1 MFEIVRW
8 YLATFLIGC
17 LSFPISYFLF
27 SSMKTI
33 GIFYAKSIGWSLL
46 ALIVWWF
53 GWSKLFD
60 YGDDLI
66 WVIISICFFTNI
78 FLYFINR
85 ELFSKIISK
94 WKLILVSEIVFLVI
108 FSLLTL
114 VRIQVPNAENTEKP
128 MDLMILMSVNRA
140 DSLPPLDPWLSGE
153 ELSYYHLGHLGV
165 DIVSRIS
172 INQPEVAFNLG
183 LAMIG
188 AMAGVAILG
197 LSLDIF
203 NLNQISRFRSQ
214 IAVGFSAVMSLLWLA
229 PLAGFY
235 NLIETLFTIYREGGS
250 LFKEWWWW
258 WDATRILDGP
268 IVEFPAFSL
277 LLGDLHA
284 HVLSLPLSIVAIA
297 LIVKAYIYESKLDF
311 KYWLNS
317 PFKLILV
324 AMIFAAL
331 FCINS
336 WDVLSYGF
344 IWFGVALFVN
354 KRNKNQF
361 LVALSTSC
369 GYLALP
375 VCVALIFAAPF
386 IINLESP
393 SIALGVVTNE
403 TTGLKNLLLIWLI
416 PVLPVLILLCITQLS
431 VNYRVL
437 RFVIATAVSVT
448 TFFILIQMIT
458 GNSNVLID
466 RGSGWLSLVVIV
478 IFIGIALQQAL
489 YHDNQNNKALG
500 LSLLLVALAFS
511 IIFLTELFNIVTGTP
526 GRFNTVFKIWYHV
539 WTLLAV
545 ASSISIGIIVNKL
558 PKSINYS
565 NYIFASKNIKYFLP
579 ICSICFLIYGL
590 SYIYSPMMALSRAH
604 ENQEANLNS
613 VVYLKTSDPGLYG
626 AISYAKEKLSPQ
638 EHILL
643 QAITHAYGKGG
654 YLAAASGVPTILNW
668 PGHQIQWRGSELSL
682 GDRIEAVDQIYRS
695 GSSNL
700 GLENAKK
707 YHVTHIYI
715 GREEKSLFG
724 WDVLDRFK
732 DWDTVWQKNN
742 SAIIK
747 VP

>member
-17 LSFPISYFLF
+17 LGFPISYFLF
-27 SSMKTI
+27 SSMRTI
-33 GIFYAKSIGWSLL
+33 GIFYAKSIGWSFL

-53 GWSKLFD
+53 GWSRLFD
-60 YGDDLI
+60 YGDNLLWI
-66 WVIISICFFTNI
+66 IISICFFANI
-78 FLYFINR
+78 FFYFTNR

-128 MDLMILMSVNRA
+128 MDLMILMAVNRA
-140 DSLPPLDPWLSGE
+140 DSFPPLDPWLSGE

-172 INQPEVAFNLG
+172 INQPEIAFNLG
-183 LAMIG
+183 LAMVG

-203 NLNQISRFRSQ
+203 NLNKISRFRSQ
-214 IAVGFSAVMSLLWLA
+214 IFVGFSAGMGLLWLA
-229 PLAGFY
+229 PLAGVS
-235 NLIETLFTIYREGGS
+235 NLIATLLTIYKEGGT

-258 WDATRILDGP
+258 WYATRILDGP

-284 HVLSLPLSIVAIA
+284 HVLALPLSIVAIA
-297 LIVKAYIYESKLDF
+297 IIVKSYVYESKLDF
-311 KYWLNS
+311 KCWLKS
-317 PFKLILV
+317 PFKLIAV

-354 KRNKNQF
+354 MRNKNQF
-361 LVALSTSC
+361 FVALSTTC
-369 GYLALP
+369 GYLTLP
-375 VCVALIFAAPF
+375 ICVALIFAAPF

-393 SIALGVVTNE
+393 SIALGMVTNE

-416 PVLPVLILLCITQLS
+416 PVLPVLILLSTTRLS
-431 VNYRVL
+431 VNYRVMG
-437 RFVIATAVSVT
+437 FVIAIAVPVT
-448 TFFILIQMIT
+448 IIFILIQMIT
-458 GNSNVLID
+458 GNSKVIFD
-466 RGSGWLSLVVIV
+466 RGSGWLSLVVIT
-478 IFIGIALQQAL
+478 IIIAIALQQAL
-489 YHDNQNNKALG
+489 YHDNKNNKALG
-500 LSLLLVALAFS
+500 FSLLLVALAFL

-545 ASSISIGIIVNKL
+545 ASSISIGMIVNKL
-558 PKSINYS
+558 PNSINYS
-565 NYIFASKNIKYFLP
+565 NDIFTSKNIKYFLP
-579 ICSICFLIYGL
+579 ILYICFLIYGI
-590 SYIYSPMMALSRAH
+590 SYMYSPMMALSRAH
-604 ENQEANLNS
+604 ENQEANIDA
-613 VVYLKTSDPGLYG
+613 VVYLKASDPGLYG
-626 AISYAKEKLSPQ
+626 AISYAKEKLSPE

-654 YLAAASGVPTILNW
+654 YLAAASGIPTILNW
-668 PGHQIQWRGSELSL
+668 PGHQIQWRGLELSL
-682 GDRIEAVDQIYRS
+682 DDRVAAVDQIYRS

-724 WDVLDRFK
+724 WDVVDRFK
-732 DWDTVWQKNN
+732 DWDIAWEQDN
-742 SAIIK
+742 SVIIK